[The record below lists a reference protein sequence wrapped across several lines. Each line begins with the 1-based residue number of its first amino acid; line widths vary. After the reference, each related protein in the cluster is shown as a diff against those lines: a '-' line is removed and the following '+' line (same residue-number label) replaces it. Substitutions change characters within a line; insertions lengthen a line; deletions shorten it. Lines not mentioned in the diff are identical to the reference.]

1 LYTFLEDGKG
11 EYMIAKRKILV
22 VDDEKEL
29 VKLITF
35 NLSIAGYDV
44 LSAKNGIEALEI
56 SEQENPDLIILDII
70 LPRIDGWEV
79 CRRLRQNPHTTNIP
93 IIILSALSEVN
104 DKLRGFDLG
113 IDDYVTKPFSPRE
126 LVVRVKR
133 VLARSENKVLA
144 PKIVK
149 IGPLEIGGEDF
160 VVKLNNEEI
169 VLTEREKG
177 ILRLLVNNPGVVL
190 SHSEILDAVWGQDN
204 IVEYGNID
212 VHIRHLREK
221 IEQDPE
227 DPQLIKTVK
236 GEGYKFEL

>member
-1 LYTFLEDGKG
+1 
-11 EYMIAKRKILV
+11 MIMKRKILV

-35 NLSIAGYDV
+35 HLTIAGYDV
-44 LSAKNGIEALEI
+44 LSANNGIEALEI
-56 SEQENPDLIILDII
+56 CETEKPALIILDIM

-79 CRRLRQNPHTTNIP
+79 CRRLKQNPRTSNIP
-93 IIILSALSEVN
+93 IIMLSALSEVD
-104 DKLRGFDLG
+104 DKLKGFDLG
-113 IDDYVTKPFSPRE
+113 TDDYVTKPFSPRE

-133 VLARSENKVLA
+133 VLARSENKNSI
-144 PKIVK
+144 PKTIR
-149 IGPLEIGGEDF
+149 IGSLEIDGEDF
-160 VVKLNNEEI
+160 VVKRNNEEI
-169 VLTEREKG
+169 ILTEKEKG
-177 ILRLLVNNPGVVL
+177 ILKFLMDSPGIVL

-221 IEQDPE
+221 IEKDPE
-227 DPQLIKTVK
+227 NPQVIKTVK